1 MIDGSSI
8 QIHCAGNP
16 NSLRSAA
23 LNFVVLDEFG
33 FMDPEIWPAV
43 VRPTR
48 QHIRDSRTCR
58 KHKQCIYS
66 TYIHPRWRVAYQYR
80 TDIPIRKQS
89 GRPAAEAIS
98 TEEQRSGDLS
108 PRG

>member
-48 QHIRDSRTCR
+48 QHMRDSRPRR
-58 KHKQCIYS
+58 KHKQCVYP
-66 TYIHPRWRVAYQYR
+66 TYIHHAME
-80 TDIPIRKQS
+80 S
-89 GRPAAEAIS
+89 GVWVPHGYSDPETVRP
-98 TEEQRSGDLS
+98 SGC
-108 PRG
+108 